1 MITAEQ
7 ARQRAKAA
15 ISKYEQ
21 SQFNEIMENIDEK
34 SAQGYY
40 KYYGDEALR
49 PAVRKKLEEL
59 GYDIAIG
66 NQYNEPEYCISWE
79 WNKEA

>member
-1 MITAEQ
+1 MMITAEQ

-21 SQFNEIMENIDEK
+21 SQFNKIMEGIDEE
-34 SAQGYY
+34 SAEGYY

-59 GYDIAIG
+59 GYNVAIS
-66 NQYNEPEYCISWE
+66 NRYNEPEYCISWE
-79 WNKEA
+79 

>member
-7 ARQRAKAA
+7 ARQRAKTA
-15 ISKYEQ
+15 ISNYEY
-21 SQFNEIMENIDEK
+21 SQFNEIMENIDKK

-40 KYYGDEALR
+40 NYYGDRALR

-59 GYDIAIG
+59 GYDIATG
-66 NQYNEPEYCISWE
+66 YQYNEPEYCISWE
-79 WNKEA
+79 

>member
-7 ARQRAKAA
+7 ARQRAKTA

-21 SQFNEIMENIDEK
+21 FQFNKIMEGIDEE
-34 SAQGYY
+34 SAAGYY
-40 KYYGDEALR
+40 KYYGDEELR

-59 GYDIAIG
+59 GYDITIG
-66 NQYNEPEYCISWE
+66 NRYDEPEYCISWE
-79 WNKEA
+79 

>member
-1 MITAEQ
+1 MMITAEQ
-7 ARQRAKAA
+7 ARQRAKAS
-15 ISKYEQ
+15 ITKYEQ
-21 SQFNEIMENIDEK
+21 SQFNEIMENIDEE
-34 SAQGYY
+34 SAKGYY

-66 NQYNEPEYCISWE
+66 NRYNEPEYCISWE
-79 WNKEA
+79 

>member
-7 ARQRAKAA
+7 ARQRAKAY
-15 ISKYEQ
+15 ISEYEQ
-21 SQFNEIMENIDEK
+21 SQFNKIMEGIDEQ
-34 SAQGYY
+34 SAQGYF

-59 GYDIAIG
+59 GYDIATG
-66 NQYNEPEYCISWE
+66 YQYNEPEYCISWE
-79 WNKEA
+79 

>member
-1 MITAEQ
+1 MLITAEQ
-7 ARQRAKAA
+7 ARQRAKTY
-15 ISKYEQ
+15 ISVYEQ
-21 SQFNEIMENIDEK
+21 SQFEQIMENINKESDR
-34 SAQGYY
+34 GYF

-59 GYDIAIG
+59 GYDVSIN

-79 WNKEA
+79 

>member
-15 ISKYEQ
+15 ISKNEQ
-21 SQFNEIMENIDEK
+21 SQLNKIMEGIDKE
-34 SAQGYY
+34 SARGCYN
-40 KYYGDEALR
+40 YYGDGALR

-59 GYDIAIG
+59 GYDIATG
-66 NQYNEPEYCISWE
+66 YQYNEPEYCISWE
-79 WNKEA
+79 

>member
-21 SQFNEIMENIDEK
+21 SQFNEIMENIDK
-34 SAQGYY
+34 DSAQGYY
-40 KYYGDEALR
+40 KYYGDGVLR

-59 GYDIAIG
+59 GYDIATG
-66 NQYNEPEYCISWE
+66 NQYNMPEYCISWE
-79 WNKEA
+79 

>member
-7 ARQRAKAA
+7 ARQRAKTN
-15 ISKYEQ
+15 IIKYEQ
-21 SQFNEIMENIDEK
+21 SQFNEIMKNIDEE

-40 KYYGDEALR
+40 KYYGDGELR

-59 GYDIAIG
+59 GYDIYDIFTS
-66 NQYNEPEYCISWE
+66 NQYDEPEYCISWE
-79 WNKEA
+79 

>member
-1 MITAEQ
+1 MLITAEQ
-7 ARQRAKAA
+7 ARQRAKAS
-15 ISKYEQ
+15 ITKYEQ
-21 SQFNEIMENIDEK
+21 SQLNKIMEGIDKE

-59 GYDIAIG
+59 GYDITIG
-66 NQYNEPEYCISWE
+66 NQYDEPEYCISWE
-79 WNKEA
+79 